1 LFAGIASRE
10 RARIVAETLLG
21 GDFFSGWGVRT
32 VSSAEIRYNAMSY
45 HNGSV
50 WPHDNALI
58 ARGLARYGIKQGV
71 LRILTAL
78 LDASLFLDL
87 HRLPELFCGFDRRP
101 GQGPTLYPVAGSPQS
116 WAAGAVFLLIEAC
129 LGISILSSPPMV
141 MFRKTALPQS
151 LPVIR
156 IRNLRVGDASVDL
169 AIQRA
174 KQSVD
179 ISVLRKEGEID
190 IVSIK

>member
-1 LFAGIASRE
+1 VIQP
-10 RARIVAETLLG
+10 LL
-21 GDFFSGWGVRT
+21 S
-32 VSSAEIRYNAMSY
+32 
-45 HNGSV
+45 
-50 WPHDNALI
+50 
-58 ARGLARYGIKQGV
+58 
-71 LRILTAL
+71 
-78 LDASLFLDL
+78 
-87 HRLPELFCGFDRRP
+87 
-101 GQGPTLYPVAGSPQS
+101 
-116 WAAGAVFLLIEAC
+116 LLIEAC

-141 MFRKTALPQS
+141 MFHKTALPQS

-174 KQSVD
+174 KESVD